1 MPSLTA
7 RGALRKC
14 GATPGGITARGQA
27 TSGDYESRRGQGLG
41 YSWRVTF
48 IILPTPPAAVR

>member
-48 IILPTPPAAVR
+48 IILPTPPAAV